1 MVKDIKTYVKQC
13 AICEKR
19 KALGSSKAPLVPIT
33 PPEKPWQLM
42 AMDIVGPL
50 DFTEKENTHILVM
63 GEYATRYMIA
73 APMKNQTAD
82 SVHDA
87 FREKIIL
94 IHGVPEEVLTDQGS
108 NFLSKTMDS
117 FYSQLGVKRKMTTA
131 YRPCCDGLV
140 ERFNRTLADMLASYL
155 LTGRNNWDDYLSHA
169 TFAYN
174 TSVHA
179 STGYTPHYLMFGRDA
194 REPGDVLAP
203 VRNELITDRNMVF
216 AKMWHLAKA
225 TARDRLMEA
234 QEMQKQYY
242 DSKVNPAKTY
252 KIGEKV
258 LLKVD
263 EDIPGKFNMRWK
275 GPYTVLEKKSE
286 VNYKLRTPKGKEYVT
301 HVDRMKK
308 CNSEKHLDS
317 AETAA
322 TAAEG
327 RVNEIVTDP
336 KTSVAK

>member
-1 MVKDIKTYVKQC
+1 
-13 AICEKR
+13 
-19 KALGSSKAPLVPIT
+19 
-33 PPEKPWQLM
+33 
-42 AMDIVGPL
+42 VGPL
-50 DFTEKENTHILVM
+50 DLTEKENTHILVM

-169 TFAYN
+169 IFAYN

-225 TARDRLMEA
+225 TARDRLRKHRRCKNNTTTA
-234 QEMQKQYY
+234 KSTQQKPT
-242 DSKVNPAKTY
+242 K
-252 KIGEKV
+252 
-258 LLKVD
+258 
-263 EDIPGKFNMRWK
+263 
-275 GPYTVLEKKSE
+275 
-286 VNYKLRTPKGKEYVT
+286 
-301 HVDRMKK
+301 
-308 CNSEKHLDS
+308 
-317 AETAA
+317 
-322 TAAEG
+322 
-327 RVNEIVTDP
+327 
-336 KTSVAK
+336 